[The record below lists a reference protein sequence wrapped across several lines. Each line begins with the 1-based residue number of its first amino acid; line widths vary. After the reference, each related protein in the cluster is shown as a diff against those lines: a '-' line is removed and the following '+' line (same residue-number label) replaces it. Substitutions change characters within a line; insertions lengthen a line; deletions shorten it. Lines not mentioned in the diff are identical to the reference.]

1 MGGGRASTE
10 LTARG
15 VEVWRQRSAA
25 ADCGGIS
32 SSRRSSWKAGAR
44 QLPGAS
50 RSGSA
55 EEAAS
60 RVPCETWLLERLVLR
75 RSSGCRTCTAMYRH
89 PSHQRRGVQRERARR
104 GGAARML
111 RWTLGRTSWDRLRVR
126 STLGSPLVENANFVV
141 SLYLGQ
147 TRLLRKHWEELVTH
161 AALHLEAVAPR
172 SRRGFS
178 VPLGAWPQ
186 YYT

>member
-1 MGGGRASTE
+1 
-10 LTARG
+10 
-15 VEVWRQRSAA
+15 
-25 ADCGGIS
+25 
-32 SSRRSSWKAGAR
+32 
-44 QLPGAS
+44 
-50 RSGSA
+50 
-55 EEAAS
+55 
-60 RVPCETWLLERLVLR
+60 
-75 RSSGCRTCTAMYRH
+75 
-89 PSHQRRGVQRERARR
+89 
-104 GGAARML
+104 ML

-186 YYT
+186 PPPRHREKFTRVSKKSDLFGALVFRTV